1 MMVVQWK
8 MLYQMTM
15 VLLIT
20 ECDSQGGSVCE
31 PGGDSQDLSF
41 EVSSLYIEELMVS

>member
-20 ECDSQGGSVCE
+20 NVTHK
-31 PGGDSQDLSF
+31 
-41 EVSSLYIEELMVS
+41 EVLFVNLEVILRIIL